1 MFPNMR
7 KHSARSLISRSGLT
21 PEKSEEENVKKL
33 PTPPSSSSEEGEN
46 LDGYKNKAYWALP
59 ENVRNAIDLS
69 KKKSKHSDFY
79 YKMASLNDKI
89 AVYKKIFYT
98 SAPKYE

>member
-1 MFPNMR
+1 VLR
-7 KHSARSLISRSGLT
+7 KGSARSLVSRTGLT
-21 PEKSEEENVKKL
+21 PEKSEESEKK
-33 PTPPSSSSEEGEN
+33 PSTPSNSSSEEGEN

-98 SAPKYE
+98 SAPKFEI

>member
-1 MFPNMR
+1 MSSWN
-7 KHSARSLISRSGLT
+7 HWT
-21 PEKSEEENVKKL
+21 PSD
-33 PTPPSSSSEEGEN
+33 SSSEEGEN

-89 AVYKKIFYT
+89 SVYKKIFYT
-98 SAPKYE
+98 SAPKFEVQYNLKKRERLE

>member
-1 MFPNMR
+1 MR
-7 KHSARSLISRSGLT
+7 VSHSGLT
-21 PEKSEEENVKKL
+21 PEVSEESDKDRRK
-33 PTPPSSSSEEGEN
+33 TPSEYSSEEGQN
-46 LDGYKNKAYWALP
+46 LDQYKNKAYWALP

-89 AVYKKIFYT
+89 SVYKKIFYT